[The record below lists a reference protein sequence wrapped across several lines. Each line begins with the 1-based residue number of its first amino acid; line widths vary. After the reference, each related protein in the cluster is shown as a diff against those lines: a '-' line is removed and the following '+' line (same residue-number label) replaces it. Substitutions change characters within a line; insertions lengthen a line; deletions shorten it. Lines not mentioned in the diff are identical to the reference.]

1 MIGGVTIGSALLRA
15 PSSIFKITAP
25 KPIPTPIGVAHG
37 LQIREIGVY
46 SNVVAHG
53 DFGLIKSRENLIIG
67 MRDFEKMYCDN
78 ICRFSGCD

>member
-37 LQIREIGVY
+37 LQIREIGLAAVFFY
-46 SNVVAHG
+46 SL
-53 DFGLIKSRENLIIG
+53 FTSTIFI
-67 MRDFEKMYCDN
+67 
-78 ICRFSGCD
+78 